1 MRLPHAKPNK
11 SSNVFR
17 TGMNTD
23 PNRRHSVCLFVCL
36 FCWKG
41 FWEATRGSH
50 WDWDPTGCSIY
61 NAFPTGKK
69 KKLLRDAF
77 TASLDYYPT
86 PPIRFPQVL
95 SAFGKVSKLFG
106 SLGTVQRTGLGLA
119 SAVLWMKSAS
129 PSQVFLLDAV
139 PSDLGLNQYPDP
151 VGMSALFICHIYFL
165 FSLYF
170 HFGFSLPSSTPR
182 ILGSEMSAWHKVNH
196 PRPWVCVCYLQN
208 PQMNNFTGL
217 FRGTTFTQRT
227 RDAGINKRCW
237 LVAS

>member
-86 PPIRFPQVL
+86 PPIRFPQEL

-119 SAVLWMKSAS
+119 SAVLWMKTSFAGFPARRRAIWPRVKS
-129 PSQVFLLDAV
+129 IPWPCGNECFIYM
-139 PSDLGLNQYPDP
+139 PY
-151 VGMSALFICHIYFL
+151 LFPL
-165 FSLYF
+165 FSVLPLWIF
-170 HFGFSLPSSTPR
+170 TSLVHT
-182 ILGSEMSAWHKVNH
+182 ED
-196 PRPWVCVCYLQN
+196 
-208 PQMNNFTGL
+208 
-217 FRGTTFTQRT
+217 FRK
-227 RDAGINKRCW
+227 RDERMT
-237 LVAS
+237 